1 MKYFKSFN
9 DFIFEKKDNGLVW
22 NNFFIEYFSRIGLE
36 QENTADAK
44 IEKLQKFL
52 SKDIFNSVIS
62 KSIILSDDDKK
73 TYSQSNTQKKFE
85 ILMKQEYIGQM
96 QDRYAEELGNIRDYL
111 SDINTTIRD
120 LDVNDL
126 SELNDKANEYHD
138 NLSVVYKNVRADE
151 TPETDKFIEYPNGWY
166 WINLNVDYSQDEAD
180 NMGHCG
186 RDAGKIL
193 FSLRDDKLQSHITAS
208 YSVSENALYQIKG
221 RKNSKPKSEYHEMII
236 DMILNSKYPVNMMKT
251 GSYKPQNDFSL
262 TDLPEAEMR
271 GIYEK
276 KPSLEMTDKMFEK
289 YHKEN
294 DLLSMLSM
302 CVNGYI
308 YDGYVSTRYND
319 ENGIN
324 KMFNF
329 IDEQKIDISLPENK
343 EIVKRFITSTI
354 SLVTSDLVR
363 YDDEYL
369 EVISSFGVGIRNLGK
384 YEIYPYPGVDK
395 LIKYFGIE
403 INDATIADYILER
416 DVDAFEY
423 AISTKDFGLS
433 KNVVSSL
440 LGNTY
445 IDVDFAE
452 YVISKLYTHDFKLS
466 FKQIVS
472 VFESDGMKQL
482 NRGTREKMVFLLKN
496 TNTYTGSEL
505 IKDIQEASNELSHI
519 TDMVDEMLELWFSYV
534 GFDDDMISD
543 LILEFSDMKEW
554 FVDKTTKAL
563 IVQFGVERILRLM
576 FFVQINPK
584 YLFFM
589 IKHTGRYMNEDEF
602 YVLFN
607 KYYNSCEDIK
617 YCLDILEEYLEYH
630 WNDSK
635 DIQIDISSKKQEL
648 ARYIDEDV
656 YPVSY
661 DYYRKFEKGS
671 LNFNHKPE

>member
-354 SLVTSDLVR
+354 SLVASNLVR
-363 YDDEYL
+363 YDDEIL
-369 EVISSFGVGIRNLGK
+369 GVLKSLGVAVEISDYDIL
-384 YEIYPYPGVDK
+384 PYPGVEK
-395 LIKYFGIE
+395 LIKYFGIK
-403 INDATIADYILER
+403 INDAAIADYITENNLE
-416 DVDAFEY
+416 AFIY
-423 AISTKDFGLS
+423 AISTRDFTLTNSMIASMCDRDVPVKSVEFFLS
-433 KNVVSSL
+433 KLHTSDYL
-440 LGNTY
+440 
-445 IDVDFAE
+445 
-452 YVISKLYTHDFKLS
+452 LS
-466 FKQIVS
+466 FEFLERAIRNG
-472 VFESDGMKQL
+472 FISDNKL
-482 NRGTREKMVFLLKN
+482 REKVVLFLKN
-496 TNTYTGSEL
+496 LDTYSGFNL
-505 IKDIQEASNELSHI
+505 IDDLTSDINYTE
-519 TDMVDEMLELWFSYV
+519 VDSDALEYLLEMWFSYV
-534 GFDDDMISD
+534 GMDDSDIYEILYAFDNKYMKDWYVSKILKEMINY
-543 LILEFSDMKEW
+543 
-554 FVDKTTKAL
+554 
-563 IVQFGVERILRLM
+563 FGVERIMKIM
-576 FFVQINPK
+576 FNKKINPK
-584 YLFFM
+584 YLFSM
-589 IKHTGRYMNEDEF
+589 IKHTKKYMSYDEF
-602 YVLFN
+602 FVLFN

-617 YCLDILEEYLEYH
+617 YCLDVLEEYLEYH
-630 WNDSK
+630 CVDFDDVK
-635 DIQIDISSKKQEL
+635 IDISSKKQEL
-648 ARYIDEDV
+648 NEYLKNVILDEKRYKTTIA
-656 YPVSY
+656 YL
-661 DYYRKFEKGS
+661 EK
-671 LNFNHKPE
+671 NIIN

>member
-1 MKYFKSFN
+1 MKYFKKFEQ
-9 DFIFEKKDNGLVW
+9 FLLEKKNTDYEW
-22 NNFFIEYFSRIGLE
+22 SSFFVSQFESITDS
-36 QENTADAK
+36 AK
-44 IEKLQKFL
+44 LQKLQKFL
-52 SKDIFNSVIS
+52 LKDIFSSVS
-62 KSIILSDDDKK
+62 NNSIILSSDDKK
-73 TYSQSNTQKKFE
+73 IYSQSNTQKKFE

-111 SDINTTIRD
+111 SDINTTLRD

-126 SELNDKANEYHD
+126 SELNDKANEYHE
-138 NLSVVYKNVRADE
+138 NLANNVSDSDIRTDE
-151 TPETDKFIEYPNGWY
+151 TPETDVFIKYPNGWY
-166 WINLNVDYSQDEAD
+166 WINLNTEYSDDESK

-193 FSLRDDKLQSHITAS
+193 FSLRDDKKQSHITAS
-208 YSVSENALYQIKG
+208 YEPKTNSIYQIKG
-221 RKNSKPKSEYHEMII
+221 KANSKPKPVYYPYIV
-236 DMILNSKYPVNMMKT
+236 DMILNTKHPVDMIKT

-262 TDLPEAEMR
+262 TDLPEVEMK
-271 GIYEK
+271 GIYQK

-308 YDGYVSTRYND
+308 YDGYIATRCND
-319 ENGIN
+319 GDSIN
-324 KMFNF
+324 KIFDF

-369 EVISSFGVGIRNLGK
+369 EAISSFGVGIRNLGK

-440 LGNTY
+440 LGNPY

-472 VFESDGMKQL
+472 EFESDGMKQL

-554 FVDKTTKAL
+554 FVDKTAKAL

>member
-9 DFIFEKKDNGLVW
+9 DFIFEKKDNGLEW

-96 QDRYAEELGNIRDYL
+96 QDRYADDLGNVVDYL
-111 SDINTTIRD
+111 SDINTTLRD
-120 LDVNDL
+120 LDVQSFGAL
-126 SELNDKANEYHD
+126 IEKADDYHE
-138 NLSVVYKNVRADE
+138 NLANAGVVISDIREDE
-151 TPETDKFIEYPNGWY
+151 TPETDVFIKYPNGWY
-166 WINLNVDYSQDEAD
+166 WINLNTHYSADESK

-193 FSLRDDKLQSHITAS
+193 FSLRDDKKQSHITAS
-208 YSVSENALYQIKG
+208 YDPKTNSIYQIKG
-221 RKNSKPKSEYHEMII
+221 KANSKPKNTYYPYIV
-236 DMILNSKYPVNMMKT
+236 DMILNTKYPVDMIKT

-302 CVNGYI
+302 CVNGYV

-354 SLVTSDLVR
+354 SLVASNLVR
-363 YDDEYL
+363 YDDEIL
-369 EVISSFGVGIRNLGK
+369 GVLKSLGVAVEISD
-384 YEIYPYPGVDK
+384 YEILPYPGVDK
-395 LIKYFGIE
+395 LIKYFGIK
-403 INDATIADYILER
+403 INVATIVDYITENNLE
-416 DVDAFEY
+416 AFIY
-423 AISTKDFGLS
+423 AISTRAFALTDSMIASMCDRDVPVKSVEFFLS
-433 KNVVSSL
+433 KLHTSNYL
-440 LGNTY
+440 
-445 IDVDFAE
+445 
-452 YVISKLYTHDFKLS
+452 LS
-466 FKQIVS
+466 FEFLERAIRNG
-472 VFESDGMKQL
+472 FISDNKL
-482 NRGTREKMVFLLKN
+482 REKVVLFLKNLDTYSGFNLINDLTSDINYTEVDSDALEFLL
-496 TNTYTGSEL
+496 
-505 IKDIQEASNELSHI
+505 
-519 TDMVDEMLELWFSYV
+519 EMWFSYV
-534 GFDDDMISD
+534 GMDDSDIYEILYAFDNRYVKDWYVLKILKEMINY
-543 LILEFSDMKEW
+543 
-554 FVDKTTKAL
+554 
-563 IVQFGVERILRLM
+563 FGVERIMKIM
-576 FFVQINPK
+576 FNKKINPK
-584 YLFFM
+584 YLFSM
-589 IKHTGRYMNEDEF
+589 IKHTKKYMSYDEF
-602 YVLFN
+602 FVLFN

-617 YCLDILEEYLEYH
+617 YCLDVLEEYLEYYCV
-630 WNDSK
+630 DFDDVK
-635 DIQIDISSKKQEL
+635 IDISSKKQEMNEYL
-648 ARYIDEDV
+648 KNVILDEKRYKTTIA
-656 YPVSY
+656 YL
-661 DYYRKFEKGS
+661 EK
-671 LNFNHKPE
+671 NIIN